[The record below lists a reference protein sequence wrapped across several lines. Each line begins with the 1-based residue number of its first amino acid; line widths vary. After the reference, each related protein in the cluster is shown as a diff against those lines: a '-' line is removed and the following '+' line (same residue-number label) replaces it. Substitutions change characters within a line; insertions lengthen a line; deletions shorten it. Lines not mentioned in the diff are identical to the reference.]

1 MQRVRVRDVDGKA
14 IYRHF
19 RRQFLP
25 KWQMQSSKVI
35 NMDDLDR
42 RLIALLRH
50 DARLPVASLAAD
62 LGVSR
67 ATVKARI
74 DRLVD
79 NGIIQG
85 FTVRLRSAE
94 AGGRVR
100 AIMMIEVEGHR
111 TDVIL
116 RRLQGFPEVRA
127 LYSTNGR
134 WDVVAELETDTL
146 EAFDRL
152 LSGVRTMDGIASS
165 ETSILLS
172 ARKG

>member
-1 MQRVRVRDVDGKA
+1 MQFRKVR
-14 IYRHF
+14 
-19 RRQFLP
+19 
-25 KWQMQSSKVI
+25 

-79 NGIIQG
+79 TGVIQG

-111 TDVIL
+111 TDAII
-116 RRLQGFPEVRA
+116 RRLHGFPEVRR
-127 LYSTNGR
+127 LHSTNGR

-152 LSGVRTMDGIASS
+152 LSSVRTMDGIASS

>member
-1 MQRVRVRDVDGKA
+1 
-14 IYRHF
+14 
-19 RRQFLP
+19 
-25 KWQMQSSKVI
+25 
-35 NMDDLDR
+35 MDDLDR

-74 DRLVD
+74 DRLSES
-79 NGIIQG
+79 GIIQG
-85 FTVRLRSAE
+85 FTVRLRSHE

-100 AIMMIEVEGHR
+100 AIMMIEVDGHR
-111 TDVIL
+111 AETVV

-127 LYSTNGR
+127 LHTTNGR

-152 LSGVRTMDGIASS
+152 LSTVRLLDGIAGS

-172 ARKG
+172 SRKG